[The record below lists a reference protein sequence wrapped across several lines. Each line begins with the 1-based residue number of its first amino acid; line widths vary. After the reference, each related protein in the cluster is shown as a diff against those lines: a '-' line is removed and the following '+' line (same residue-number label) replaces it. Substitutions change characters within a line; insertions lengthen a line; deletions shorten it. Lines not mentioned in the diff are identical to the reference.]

1 MKVWAPRAVTVLLKL
16 DGGPAA
22 GVEAPHGGKWGE
34 ARSFNFATIRTGSY
48 TDITLIVDLGMVGD
62 A

>member
-1 MKVWAPRAVTVLLKL
+1 MKVWAPRTVTVLLKL
-16 DGGPAA
+16 EGGPAA
-22 GVEAPHGGKWGE
+22 GVEAPHGGKCWE
-34 ARSFNFATIRTGSY
+34 ALSVNFSTIRTGSY